1 MPTVPRQPRRSSAP
15 ARAAL
20 CVLPTVL
27 LVLLVAGGSAE
38 PARAAPG
45 RTGGPP
51 SGAVGVGVECDGGAV
66 RGRARAYC
74 VQMVREGL
82 VPRVRSE
89 ALFDTGR
96 MSGVWRHYDFAD
108 GARVRITVYE
118 GGAVPPTLENAVA
131 EHGGFEAGRPFLLD
145 GRRAR
150 VASGR
155 VAFEPADA
163 ELAPGAGPAAVVVES
178 DVPDDLT
185 PVGIAQ
191 GIVVLP

>member
-1 MPTVPRQPRRSSAP
+1 M
-15 ARAAL
+15 L
-20 CVLPTVL
+20 GCVLPTVA
-27 LVLLVAGGSAE
+27 LVLITAGG
-38 PARAAPG
+38 PAQPAHAD
-45 RTGGPP
+45 GGPP
-51 SGAVGVGVECDGGAV
+51 SGTAGIECDGGAV
-66 RGRARAYC
+66 RGHVRSYC

-82 VPRVRSE
+82 VPRVRRES
-89 ALFDTGR
+89 LFDTGR
-96 MSGVWRHYDFAD
+96 LWGVRRGYDFAD

-131 EHGGFEAGRPFLLD
+131 EHGGFEAGRPVLLD

-150 VASGR
+150 VAAGR
-155 VAFEPADA
+155 VAFEPAGA
-163 ELAPGAGPAAVVVES
+163 ELAPVPGPVAVVVES